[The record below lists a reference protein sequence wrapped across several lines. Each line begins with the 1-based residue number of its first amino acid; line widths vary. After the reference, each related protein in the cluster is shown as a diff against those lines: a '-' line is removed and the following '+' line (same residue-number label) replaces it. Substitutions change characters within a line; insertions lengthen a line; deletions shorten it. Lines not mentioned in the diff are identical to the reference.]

1 MMRNAIGG
9 FGLVWVAALGLL
21 ASGAVWAPEAGA
33 GLDVPDPGL
42 PPVTG
47 EWVSDPD
54 TQILSYGGVI
64 TGRDVHLFGF
74 GNIVRQDVGA
84 DEYITCDALLTAVVT
99 YYPGDPTVQFEGP
112 MEILVFGKAGQTV
125 GTFPAEVLSLDADAA
140 GVPDVLLRESPTL
153 ASMGA
158 VTITDLGGGTWTID
172 SFFDI
177 FTELSGDNG
186 ATWLPDVAAG
196 TTGHRLTLV
205 PEPASAALVLAGLA
219 LAARRV
225 RRGRRG

>member
-1 MMRNAIGG
+1 MRNAIGG

-74 GNIVRQDVGA
+74 ENIVRADVGA

-99 YYPGDPTVQFEGP
+99 YELYRFMCHRNRQ
-112 MEILVFGKAGQTV
+112 
-125 GTFPAEVLSLDADAA
+125 AD
-140 GVPDVLLRESPTL
+140 LREIAGRLPVEAGEAVLKELEAETSGTEEPTES
-153 ASMGA
+153 AGA
-158 VTITDLGGGTWTID
+158 ETP
-172 SFFDI
+172 
-177 FTELSGDNG
+177 ESGEQES
-186 ATWLPDVAAG
+186 
-196 TTGHRLTLV
+196 R
-205 PEPASAALVLAGLA
+205 
-219 LAARRV
+219 
-225 RRGRRG
+225 